1 MVFSCFLLP
10 LSCQILS
17 DQHQEIADT
26 AIPGQGHLIQD
37 HTIQGPHDIIIVQGC
52 LLQGHHLHV
61 DITGHVTET
70 DMVGIEIHYATL
82 RDHFFFKRPFPCSN
96 VESRYI
102 NARKRPVPYYR
113 PSPPT
118 PSSPSSW
125 SSQSRSRS
133 RSHCR
138 RHKRRKH
145 RHARSLSSSDSYH
158 R

>member
-70 DMVGIEIHYATL
+70 DMVFIYQCFNVKLVTNGTYIIYIYIYICVCVCVSVAPIHRGI
-82 RDHFFFKRPFPCSN
+82 
-96 VESRYI
+96 YI
-102 NARKRPVPYYR
+102 GLILVLTYTN
-113 PSPPT
+113 T
-118 PSSPSSW
+118 N
-125 SSQSRSRS
+125 
-133 RSHCR
+133 
-138 RHKRRKH
+138 
-145 RHARSLSSSDSYH
+145 
-158 R
+158 